1 MKIQILMKRLYYKLL
16 SPAIKKK
23 AKFIAIPTT
32 AGTGSETSSSA
43 ILTTEDNKKI
53 PIVTNDFLPDL
64 SILDSTLLTGIP
76 MKVLVPS
83 MLDALAHC
91 LEGYVSKIDN
101 IMANNLASLCLLNL
115 YNAFKNLDQGYHYQ
129 DCSHWFLL
137 CWNYPKY

>member
-1 MKIQILMKRLYYKLL
+1 M
-16 SPAIKKK
+16 
-23 AKFIAIPTT
+23 
-32 AGTGSETSSSA
+32 
-43 ILTTEDNKKI
+43 
-53 PIVTNDFLPDL
+53 TNDFLPDL

-129 DCSHWFLL
+129 DLALIGSYYAGIIQNTNIVGPAPL
-137 CWNYPKY
+137 